1 MKNVGMKSMLPY
13 ICYLKT
19 TQTKNYQHIDAGC
32 GQMMK
37 LKIAVATDSW
47 LEKEDNLDKND

>member
-1 MKNVGMKSMLPY
+1 MKSMLPY